1 MYYTSLSSR
10 LSAHFFFCSL
20 LFLFYSFLS
29 IPAALPGCPNLVRYY
44 DAWYEDN
51 QGVLFVQMEFL
62 QGGTLSELARKRR
75 LTEVD
80 ARRAIC
86 DIARA
91 LDHMHA
97 RGIGHLDV
105 KPDNILACGLAAN
118 GMLMGGGRH
127 PQAMPQAAA
136 SASASIGDDD
146 TGTSWLS
153 RARADTT
160 DDEGNNNGDA
170 GSSSSSSSSGPDIR
184 DLFGCG
190 SFKLADL
197 GHATLL
203 GDDSMSADEGDRA

>member
-1 MYYTSLSSR
+1 MYYMSLSSR
-10 LSAHFFFCSL
+10 LPAHFFFCSL
-20 LFLFYSFLS
+20 LFLFFSFLS

-105 KPDNILACGLAAN
+105 KPDNILALTEIQWEGMPPAEQGQILAQ
-118 GMLMGGGRH
+118 L
-127 PQAMPQAAA
+127 QAL
-136 SASASIGDDD
+136 
-146 TGTSWLS
+146 TSSDRWL
-153 RARADTT
+153 
-160 DDEGNNNGDA
+160 
-170 GSSSSSSSSGPDIR
+170 
-184 DLFGCG
+184 
-190 SFKLADL
+190 
-197 GHATLL
+197 
-203 GDDSMSADEGDRA
+203 

>member
-1 MYYTSLSSR
+1 M
-10 LSAHFFFCSL
+10 
-20 LFLFYSFLS
+20 
-29 IPAALPGCPNLVRYY
+29 RYY

-118 GMLMGGGRH
+118 GMLMGGGHH
-127 PQAMPQAAA
+127 PQAMPQAA
-136 SASASIGDDD
+136 ASASIGDDD

-170 GSSSSSSSSGPDIR
+170 GSSSSRSSGPDIR